1 MALLLSSKPIVDEQ
15 TKILTQKCLELKN
28 QGKIPF
34 LKVILVGNNPASITY
49 TTNKKKFCE
58 KVGAKAE
65 IIHLPE
71 NTQEAEFIQLVLNIN
86 QDPTVHGILIQLPVP
101 EQLKHLNLNKMVSK
115 EKDVDGFH
123 PDNIFDLVRGKI
135 EKHSLLPCT
144 PKGIVELLKF
154 YKIDISGKKIAVLG
168 RSMIVGKPMG
178 LLLNSLDATVVF
190 CHSKTNNLKAITM
203 DADIIISAIGKSE
216 LIGKEYFRNDKTQVV
231 IDVGMNKNKFHKLC
245 GDIDFLNVEPMVKAI
260 TPVPGGVGPLTILS
274 LVKNLIT
281 TCENL

>member
-1 MALLLSSKPIVDEQ
+1 MAQLLSSKPIVDEQ
-15 TKILTQKCLELKN
+15 IKILTQKCSELKKS
-28 QGKIPF
+28 GKSPF
-34 LKVILVGNNPASITY
+34 LKVILVGSNPASIVY

-58 KVGAKAE
+58 KVGARAE
-65 IIHLPE
+65 ILHL
-71 NTQEAEFIQLVLNIN
+71 AEDTGEEQFKEVVREIN
-86 QDPTVHGILIQLPVP
+86 QNPEIHGILIQLPVP
-101 EQLKHLNLNKMVSK
+101 NQLKHLNLNKMVSR

-135 EKHSLLPCT
+135 EKNSLLPCT

-154 YKIDISGKKIAVLG
+154 YKIEIAGKHIAVLG

-178 LLLNSLDATVVF
+178 LLLNSLDATVTF
-190 CHSKTNNLKAITM
+190 CHSKTENLSSITKNS
-203 DADIIISAIGKSE
+203 DIVISAIGKP
-216 LIGKEYFRNDKTQVV
+216 LFIGKEYFRNDQSQVV
-231 IDVGMNKNKFHKLC
+231 IDVGMNKDKHDKLC
-245 GDIDFLNVEPMVKAI
+245 GDVDFANVEPMVKAI

>member
-1 MALLLSSKPIVDEQ
+1 MALILSSKPIVDEQ
-15 TKILTQKCLELKN
+15 TKILTQKCLELKKN
-28 QGKIPF
+28 GKIPF

-58 KVGAKAE
+58 KVGARAE

-71 NTQEAEFIQLVLNIN
+71 HTKENEFQNLVNEIN
-86 QDPTVHGILIQLPVP
+86 EDSNVHGILIQLPVP
-101 EQLKHLNLNKMVSK
+101 EHLKHLNLNKMVSK

-135 EKHSLLPCT
+135 EKNSLLPCT
-144 PKGIVELLKF
+144 PKGIVELLNY
-154 YKIDISGKKIAVLG
+154 YKVEIPGKNIAILG

-178 LLLNSLDATVVF
+178 LLLNSMDATVTF
-190 CHSKTNNLKAITM
+190 CHSKTINLQSITKNS
-203 DADIIISAIGKSE
+203 DIVISAVGKP
-216 LIGKEYFRNDKTQVV
+216 LIFGREYFRNDGSQVV
-231 IDVGMNKNKFHKLC
+231 IDVGMNKDRENKLC
-245 GDIDFLNVEPMVKAI
+245 GDVDFISVSSMVKAI